1 MNISIYCFYIFN
13 RRSLL
18 HKMEL
23 KCYEMLWNVYV
34 NVRKCICNIKR
45 QSLQLLQKILLT
57 IIRHTQ
63 CEKIHLLLI
72 VTTKKPTPTFCHSRP
87 GWFAVCHCKATLC
100 LQNVH
105 ADTFKY
111 RKIKICKL
119 FKKFS
124 NYKFYN
130 RLPVILL
137 YN

>member
-1 MNISIYCFYIFN
+1 MHMQHQKTISPTFTKDIRSVKKYISTKHF
-13 RRSLL
+13 
-18 HKMEL
+18 
-23 KCYEMLWNVYV
+23 
-34 NVRKCICNIKR
+34 
-45 QSLQLLQKILLT
+45 
-57 IIRHTQ
+57 
-63 CEKIHLLLI
+63 LLI
-72 VTTKKPTPTFCHSRP
+72 VTAKKPTPTFCHNRP